1 MLFKT
6 IKLNYE
12 DILYEER
19 RVKVKKF
26 IKNFVILCMVYVIC
40 QGFYHKIV
48 FAANDES
55 TSSSIT
61 YSVPDESDLNE
72 NQNSD
77 NLSEDTNVDTQN
89 KDNIDSNKETSS
101 QDTKSQTD
109 TYYDEDSSASNT
121 YSESIAKKTTTSD
134 DENKDVE
141 YNTLVKYDVSLTKK
155 WKIIFNQPVD
165 LNSLEKNIKLIDK
178 NNTEVPITLSLED
191 NGTSVVV
198 TPENAYGAES
208 EYVLTVGKDIVSM
221 YNKKLKNPT
230 TVEFKT
236 SPAIASVD
244 DINVTIDQEASY
256 NLPTEVTATM
266 SNNSTAS
273 VGICWDKSV
282 DRTSIPGNYT
292 YTGTV
297 ESYDKPVTLNLTI
310 KPFEPV
316 ESILND
322 YRTQSKIGTNLY
334 NYFMNYD
341 NRQSVLNR
349 AIELHNGI
357 TSNNCVYFASE
368 GLRRAGLTDL
378 PNYVANTV
386 TLTSQLEDRGWYSSK
401 DFSILLP
408 GDICFTTSYG
418 NGPTHAYTFMGWV
431 SEGSYEYAYVCDNQ
445 GYDYGYNDYHI
456 RNVSIA
462 TPTKDATWYFM
473 YTV

>member
-1 MLFKT
+1 M
-6 IKLNYE
+6 
-12 DILYEER
+12 
-19 RVKVKKF
+19 KKF
-26 IKNFVILCMVYVIC
+26 IKSFVILCIVYVIT
-40 QGFYHKIV
+40 QGFCHKIV
-48 FAANDES
+48 LASDNENDP
-55 TSSSIT
+55 SSIT
-61 YSVPDESDLNE
+61 YSIPSETTLEQDK
-72 NQNSD
+72 NSD
-77 NLSEDTNVDTQN
+77 DLSENSAVDTQN
-89 KDNIDSNKETSS
+89 QNNIDLNKENST
-101 QDTKSQTD
+101 QDTKSKTD
-109 TYYDEDSSASNT
+109 TYYDEDSSNSNT

-134 DENKDVE
+134 NENEDVQ
-141 YNTLVKYDVSLTKK
+141 YNTLIKYNVSLTKK
-155 WKIIFNQPVD
+155 WKIMFNQPVD
-165 LNSLEKNIKLIDK
+165 LNSLEKNIKLVDK

-191 NGTSVVV
+191 NGTSVIV
-198 TPENAYGAES
+198 TPKNTYDAES
-208 EYVLTVGKDIVSM
+208 EYILTVGKDVVSM

-236 SPAIASVD
+236 SPAIASID

-256 NLPTEVTATM
+256 SLPTEVEAKL
-266 SNNSTAS
+266 SNNSTTS
-273 VGICWDKSV
+273 VGVCWDKSV
-282 DRTSIPGNYT
+282 ERTSIPGNYT

-297 ESYDKPVTLNLTI
+297 EGYDKSVTLNLTI

-316 ESILND
+316 ESISNE
-322 YRTQSKIGTNLY
+322 YRTQSTIGTNLY

-349 AIELHNGI
+349 AIELHSGI

-386 TLTSQLEDRGWYSSK
+386 TLTSQLESRGWNSST

-431 SEGSYEYAYVCDNQ
+431 SEGSYDYAYVCDNQ

>member
-1 MLFKT
+1 MK
-6 IKLNYE
+6 
-12 DILYEER
+12 DILYKER
-19 RVKVKKF
+19 RVKVKKL
-26 IKNFVILCMVYVIC
+26 IKSFVILCMVYVIW
-40 QGFYHKIV
+40 QGFYQKIV
-48 FAANDES
+48 FAANDGNN
-55 TSSSIT
+55 SSSIT
-61 YSVPDESDLNE
+61 YSNPDKTTSTQD
-72 NQNSD
+72 QNSD
-77 NLSEDTNVDTQN
+77 DSSKDTNIDTQN
-89 KDNIDSNKETSS
+89 KDDIDSNKDSSTLDIKSETSI
-101 QDTKSQTD
+101 
-109 TYYDEDSSASNT
+109 YHDEDSSNSDT
-121 YSESIAKKTTTSD
+121 YSKSIAKKTTTSD
-134 DENKDVE
+134 NENKDVG
-141 YNTLVKYDVSLTKK
+141 YNTLVKYDVSLNKK
-155 WKIIFNQPVD
+155 WKIMFNQPVD
-165 LNSLEKNIKLIDK
+165 LNILEKNIKLVDK

-191 NGTSVVV
+191 NGTSVIV
-198 TPENAYGAES
+198 TPENTYDAES
-208 EYVLTVGKDIVSM
+208 EYVLTVGKDIVSI

-236 SPAIASVD
+236 LPVIASVD

-256 NLPTEVTATM
+256 SLPTEVTATM

-282 DRTSIPGNYT
+282 DRTSIPGDYT

-297 ESYDKPVTLNLTI
+297 EGYDRPVNLNLTI

-316 ESILND
+316 ESISND

-378 PNYVANTV
+378 SNYVANTV

-431 SEGSYEYAYVCDNQ
+431 SEGSYDYAYVCDNQ

-462 TPTKDATWYFM
+462 TPAKDATWYFM